1 MMASLAMGGI
11 SVLTYSKKLSLTVC
25 HLFTVLFD
33 LTFSP
38 SVSSIRAILSTQS
51 WSRLAPPRNHR
62 LSSSLTSLASIQR
75 GRVFIWV
82 AALWFVIVNCVRKS
96 HKQWQVL
103 CIFRFFIHLSLLPW
117 CDWYDANR
125 GIEHEWW
132 NILLYPSF
140 KYETPIYY
148 FLQVKFFSY
157 CRKQVFFPFIW
168 ISAFVS
174 SFAPPSIPRHLLR
187 PRPQGSQFQP
197 ISRWK

>member
-1 MMASLAMGGI
+1 MGGI

-38 SVSSIRAILSTQS
+38 SVSIRAIPFTQS

-103 CIFRFFIHLSLLPW
+103 LLGVLCFSCFEDSEYHCIIFWHYCLVISHDQTPALHFNSCTFRFFIHLSLLPW

-125 GIEHEWW
+125 GIEHEW
-132 NILLYPSF
+132 
-140 KYETPIYY
+140 
-148 FLQVKFFSY
+148 
-157 CRKQVFFPFIW
+157 
-168 ISAFVS
+168 
-174 SFAPPSIPRHLLR
+174 
-187 PRPQGSQFQP
+187 
-197 ISRWK
+197 